1 MPQHSRAPARH
12 AVQEL
17 GSITTLGCSSG
28 PEHAGP
34 GVPPCS
40 AAHHRPHCV
49 QQAQRPRVGHLVTR
63 IYGAWCAGCAA
74 AARLGVPARA
84 RRRARRG
91 RVPRRAAAAATGRGR
106 RAVRCALL
114 RRGRLRCSRRGSC
127 CLLGGVAS
135 KHARLGQCLQTVLP
149 ASPYLAPASCS
160 RAHAEELA
168 AIALLGSAL
177 TAAPLAMAAPRARE
191 RAWAGG
197 PLLLFAQCSGHKL
210 VQCRLLC
217 SAAAR
222 ARRARAEE
230 LAAAAPAAPALAAA
244 AVDVAAARAGDAGW
258 AGWALPL
265 AAGLLAAAVPTPAPH
280 VWLRVPCLAPRRP
293 PHAPPALFACEV
305 AVAPFGQA
313 ARLSAC
319 CRPRARAPR
328 APFPRPKHRCRRP
341 RRLRSRVAAGA
352 LQVGR

>member
-1 MPQHSRAPARH
+1 MRGAQDARLQRVLGSPPARDDGPVAAEFL
-12 AVQEL
+12 AVLPRLQ
-17 GSITTLGCSSG
+17 
-28 PEHAGP
+28 AGEA
-34 GVPPCS
+34 V
-40 AAHHRPHCV
+40 A
-49 QQAQRPRVGHLVTR
+49 LF
-63 IYGAWCAGCAA
+63 GA
-74 AARLGVPARA
+74 P
-84 RRRARRG
+84 
-91 RVPRRAAAAATGRGR
+91 
-106 RAVRCALL
+106 LL
-114 RRGRLRCSRRGSC
+114 RRGRLRCSRPRRGSC
-127 CLLGGVAS
+127 CLSGGVPLQNMRAS
-135 KHARLGQCLQTVLP
+135 GSARRVRFPLYRTWLLRSLP
-149 ASPYLAPASCS
+149 GVATRKQRSLRP
-160 RAHAEELA
+160 
-168 AIALLGSAL
+168 IALLGSAL
-177 TAAPLAMAAPRARE
+177 TAAPLAVAAPRARE
-191 RAWAGG
+191 RARAGG